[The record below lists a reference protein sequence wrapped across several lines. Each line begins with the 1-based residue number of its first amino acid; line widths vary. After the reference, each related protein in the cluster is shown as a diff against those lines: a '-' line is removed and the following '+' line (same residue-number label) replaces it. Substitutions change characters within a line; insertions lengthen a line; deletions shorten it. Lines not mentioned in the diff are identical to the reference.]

1 LLDKGGLV
9 NYNNIVRA
17 AEQGFLLPK
26 LNHIARLAIS
36 SSCWLF
42 SQAINCLRI
51 AGWAFSKKYQKERR

>member
-1 LLDKGGLV
+1 MS
-9 NYNNIVRA
+9 YNNFVRA
-17 AEQGFLLPK
+17 AEQAFLLPK

-51 AGWAFSKKYQKERR
+51 AGWALFKNLKTKGGEKEK